1 MVAKH
6 RILDPNNTASQIQI
20 RKNKNNVKNK
30 YKHRRWLKMIRL
42 IQTTHIIQG

>member
-20 RKNKNNVKNK
+20 RKNKNNVN
-30 YKHRRWLKMIRL
+30 
-42 IQTTHIIQG
+42 TNTNTDGG